1 MSISLICRRG
11 LSSSY
16 CFNIITDCSN
26 ECLMDLVHQIDSTL
40 SNLSDGAPL
49 VMIIALEW
57 IVVYLLRGINFLAE
71 GCGDCFRRL
80 AEAQGSLELLEI
92 KNWNVEEI
100 REIVEEFPNVQQI
113 FEGLG
118 VYDDLLHLWGLLEH
132 VGSMELRHKLDEFV
146 INGILDLLSLYQL
159 WIQIRK
165 DLHLRV
171 ENHLLSEGFFFC
183 QSIGNLTIDDL
194 ADRWLR

>member
-1 MSISLICRRG
+1 
-11 LSSSY
+11 
-16 CFNIITDCSN
+16 
-26 ECLMDLVHQIDSTL
+26 MDLVDQIDTIL
-40 SNLSDGAPL
+40 FNLSDGAPL

-57 IVVYLLRGINFLAE
+57 IVVYLLGGINFLAE
-71 GCGDCFRRL
+71 GCGDCFRCL
-80 AEAQGSLELLEI
+80 AEAQGGLELLEI
-92 KNWNVEEI
+92 EHWNVKEI

-118 VYDDLLHLWGLLEH
+118 VDDDLLHLWGLLEH
-132 VGSMELRHKLDEFV
+132 VRSMELRHQLDKFV
-146 INGILDLLSLYQL
+146 INWILDLLSLHQL

-171 ENHLLSEGFFFC
+171 ENHLLPEGFFFC
-183 QSIGNLTIDDL
+183 QSIGNLAIDDL